1 MATSIA
7 SPVAFDPERYPYF
20 NGADHLGLVG
30 KILDVAGFSW
40 FMLEVIHDAYQF
52 QAESLA

>member
-1 MATSIA
+1 MH
-7 SPVAFDPERYPYF
+7 RYF

-40 FMLEVIHDAYQF
+40 FILEVITMLTNSKRRALHDWIAGTVVVF
-52 QAESLA
+52 GD